1 MTRHTT
7 RLFSDLDLNF
17 RAHPVTGDIIVKKD
31 EEAIKQALKN
41 LIQVRNYEK
50 PFHSEIGSPIRQA
63 LFEPLTPMTTL
74 VVRRTI
80 VDLVSNFEPRVKL
93 IDVDVIASPEN
104 NSLYVNIVFRIVNT
118 ERPLQLEFMLE
129 RTR

>member
-1 MTRHTT
+1 MARNT

-17 RAHPVTGDIIVKKD
+17 RPHPVTGDVIIKKD

-41 LIQVRNYEK
+41 LIQIRNYEK

-63 LFEPLTPMTTL
+63 LFEPLTPMTSL

-80 VDLVSNFEPRVKL
+80 VDLVSNFEQRVKL
-93 IDVDVIASPEN
+93 INVDVIASPEN
-104 NSLYVNIVFRIVNT
+104 NSLYVNIVFKIVNT

>member
-1 MTRHTT
+1 MSRPT

-17 RAHPVTGDIIVKKD
+17 RPHPITGDVIVKKD

-41 LIQVRNYEK
+41 LIQIRNFEK

-63 LFEPLTPMTTL
+63 LFEPITPMTTL
-74 VVRRTI
+74 VVRRNI
-80 VDLVSNFEPRVKL
+80 IDLISNFEQRVKL
-93 IDVDVIASPEN
+93 IDVEVVASPEN

>member
-1 MTRHTT
+1 MARNT

-17 RAHPVTGDIIVKKD
+17 RAHPVTRDVVIKKD

-41 LIQVRNYEK
+41 LIQIRNYEK

-74 VVRRTI
+74 IVRRTI
-80 VDLVSNFEPRVKL
+80 IDLVSNFEQRVKL
-93 IDVDVIASPEN
+93 IDVEVIASPEN
-104 NSLYVNIVFRIVNT
+104 NSLYVNIIFRIVNT

>member
-1 MTRHTT
+1 MARNT

-17 RAHPVTGDIIVKKD
+17 RAHPVTRDVVIKKD

-41 LIQVRNYEK
+41 LIQIRNYEK

-74 VVRRTI
+74 IVRRTI
-80 VDLVSNFEPRVKL
+80 IDLVSNFEQRVKL
-93 IDVDVIASPEN
+93 IDVEVIASPEN

-118 ERPLQLEFMLE
+118 ERQLQLEFMLE

>member
-1 MTRHTT
+1 MARNT

-17 RAHPVTGDIIVKKD
+17 RPHPITGDVTIKKD
-31 EEAIKQALKN
+31 DEAIKQALKN
-41 LIQVRNYEK
+41 LIQLRNYEK

-63 LFEPLTPMTTL
+63 LFEPITPMTSL
-74 VVRRTI
+74 IVRRTI
-80 VDLVSNFEPRVKL
+80 IDLVSNFEQRVKL

>member
-1 MTRHTT
+1 MSRNT

-17 RAHPVTGDIIVKKD
+17 RPHPVTGDVIIKKD

-41 LIQVRNYEK
+41 LIQMRNYEK
-50 PFHSEIGSPIRQA
+50 PFHSEIGSPVRQA
-63 LFEPLTPMTTL
+63 LFEPITPMTSL
-74 VVRRTI
+74 VVRRNI
-80 VDLVSNFEPRVKL
+80 IDLVSNFEQRVKL
-93 IDVDVIASPEN
+93 INVEVVASPEN
-104 NSLYVNIVFRIVNT
+104 NSLYVGITFRIVNT

>member
-1 MTRHTT
+1 M
-7 RLFSDLDLNF
+7 LFRS
-17 RAHPVTGDIIVKKD
+17 
-31 EEAIKQALKN
+31 
-41 LIQVRNYEK
+41 
-50 PFHSEIGSPIRQA
+50 RQA

-74 VVRRTI
+74 IVRRTI
-80 VDLVSNFEPRVKL
+80 IDLVSNFEQRVKL
-93 IDVDVIASPEN
+93 IDVEVIASPEN

>member
-1 MTRHTT
+1 MARNT

-17 RAHPVTGDIIVKKD
+17 RPHPVTGDVVIKKD

-41 LIQVRNYEK
+41 LIQIRNYEK

-74 VVRRTI
+74 IVRRTI
-80 VDLVSNFEPRVKL
+80 IDLVSNFEQRVKL
-93 IDVDVIASPEN
+93 INVEVIASPEN